1 METIRSRHL
10 EDLRTAVGRLRMI
23 GGAVAV
29 EELAGA
35 IGDNSP
41 YADEVDEIQ
50 ENERREIGFATRELL
65 VGRVNRL
72 TAALERLK
80 SGDYG
85 TCVECEELISPARL
99 QALPEVTTCVRCQ
112 DRLERLGRQF
122 VPAGPERNP
131 APLFLCSLRAVRTPL
146 LDLARPGFSRLCRA
160 YFGLELSGVANIPRS
175 GPLII
180 TPNH

>member
-1 METIRSRHL
+1 METIRERL
-10 EDLRTAVGRLRMI
+10 EEDLRTAVGRLRAM
-23 GGAVAV
+23 GGAIAV

-65 VGRVNRL
+65 VDRVNRL

-80 SGDYG
+80 NGDYG
-85 TCVECEELISPARL
+85 TCVECEEQISPARL

-112 DRLERLGRQF
+112 DRLERQGRQF
-122 VPAGPERNP
+122 VPAEE
-131 APLFLCSLRAVRTPL
+131 
-146 LDLARPGFSRLCRA
+146 DLETADDD
-160 YFGLELSGVANIPRS
+160 
-175 GPLII
+175 
-180 TPNH
+180 